1 METPGAPFPQL
12 LFFNSLADADQKNML
27 VAISC
32 NRKAKELITPR
43 IARQLFEELEGKTSG
58 QLGIFIADEVM
69 KFNEMAMNMSEPK
82 ARALALDYGDH
93 FESLF
98 ALALS
103 ECSEALKQR
112 THIFRWN
119 EIETAELLDKTRTVE
134 DMYDTQPQVRQMMDV
149 AAAKLLA
156 WRCPDVT
163 PSPRRLRAILDFI
176 FREVPI
182 VGAWGPPLH
191 VRNIPWHGLI
201 YPAINP
207 RGMNVI
213 TGLIAEL
220 DEWMGKTMRHV
231 LVMHI
236 AQEGSVY

>member
-1 METPGAPFPQL
+1 M
-12 LFFNSLADADQKNML
+12 FFNSLADADQKNML

-43 IARQLFEELEGKTSG
+43 LARQLLDELEGKTSG

-69 KFNEMAMNMSEPK
+69 KFNEMAMNMPEPK
-82 ARALALDYGDH
+82 ARVLALGYGDH
-93 FESLF
+93 FEALF
-98 ALALS
+98 AQSLS
-103 ECSEALKQR
+103 GCTEPMKQR

-119 EIETAELLDKTRTVE
+119 EIETAELLDKTRSIKA
-134 DMYDTQPQVRQMMDV
+134 MYETQPRVRQMMDG
-149 AAAKLLA
+149 AAARLLA

-163 PSPRRLRAILDFI
+163 PTPRRLRAILDFI

-182 VGAWGPPLH
+182 VGAWGTPLQ

-220 DEWMGKTMRHV
+220 DEWMGKTLRHV

-236 AQEGSVY
+236 TQEGSVY